1 MIVVKYDDLFVC
13 FIIYII
19 QLFYLYK
26 RKVKC
31 THYKTKKKNILS
43 IENKF
48 NANKKR
54 FEKHRI
60 WNNEKKQE
68 LIMNFMNEVYYP
80 IELAADFKK
89 KLFLF
94 DFD

>member
-1 MIVVKYDDLFVC
+1 MYTLQNEKKISY
-13 FIIYII
+13 
-19 QLFYLYK
+19 QLRTSSMQIRNGSKNIGFE
-26 RKVKC
+26 
-31 THYKTKKKNILS
+31 TKK
-43 IENKF
+43 
-48 NANKKR
+48 
-54 FEKHRI
+54 
-60 WNNEKKQE
+60 KKQE

>member
-31 THYKTKKKNILS
+31 THYKTKKKISYQLRTSSMQIRNGSKNIGF
-43 IENKF
+43 ETTKNK
-48 NANKKR
+48 NK
-54 FEKHRI
+54 
-60 WNNEKKQE
+60 N
-68 LIMNFMNEVYYP
+68 
-80 IELAADFKK
+80 
-89 KLFLF
+89 
-94 DFD
+94 